1 MKTTQVE
8 ITPEITQMIVNLVD
22 AGMKHPEFGGAR
34 LAMPGA
40 VVLQWLQPVQERFN
54 AMGNG
59 EIPAEQIPEV
69 AATGSGR
76 KRRTPKKPTDL
87 EGKT

>member
-40 VVLQWLQPVQERFN
+40 VVLQWLQPIQQKFN
-54 AMGNG
+54 EMGNG

-69 AATGSGR
+69 DANGSGR
-76 KRRTPKKPTDL
+76 KRKKSKATDL
-87 EGKT
+87 EGNA